1 MADILLDITVIQDG
15 LAGNEAALDILR
27 QVMNQSITASVSPIT
42 IVELWSDTNID
53 RKSEIRYTGI
63 INFLKEAPLTLD
75 ACKIAGLWL
84 ASLNDVKERQHYE
97 HFALIAAS
105 AKERDEPICTRNT
118 EDYSKFHVDTIAYS
132 SLTNL

>member
-15 LAGNEAALDILR
+15 IAGDKAALDILR
-27 QVMNQSITASVSPIT
+27 QVMNQTITASVSPIT
-42 IVELWSDTNID
+42 IAELWSDTNID

-75 ACKIAGLWL
+75 ACKTAGLWL
-84 ASLNDVKERQHYE
+84 ASLNDVKERQYYE
-97 HFALIAAS
+97 HFALIGAS
-105 AKERDEPICTRNT
+105 AKERDEPICTRNAA
-118 EDYSKFHVDTIAYS
+118 DYSRFHVNTISYS